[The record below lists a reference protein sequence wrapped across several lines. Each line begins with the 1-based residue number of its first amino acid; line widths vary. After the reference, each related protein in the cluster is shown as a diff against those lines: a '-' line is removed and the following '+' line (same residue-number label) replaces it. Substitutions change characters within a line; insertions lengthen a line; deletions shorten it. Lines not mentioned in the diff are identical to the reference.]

1 MGMHLSSKLFHLSG
15 RSFMSK
21 SLIFTLVII
30 VILIPDFT
38 NARAEQ
44 ADRNLL
50 EELKWRCI
58 GPANPGGRIDDFAV
72 VESDP
77 SVIYTGTASGGL
89 WKTLNSGITWAPV
102 FDHQE
107 TSSIGDVTVA
117 PSNPDIVW
125 VGTGEPNNRQSSSWG
140 SGVYKSTDGGV
151 TWAYTGLKDTH
162 HIGRIAVHPHNPDI
176 VYVAALGHLW
186 GPNQERGL
194 YKTTDGGCTWEKS
207 LYINEDTGCVDLVMD
222 TKSPETLYAAAY
234 QRRRTGWG
242 FNGGGPGSAVY
253 KTTNGGAAWIK
264 LSEGLPEGV
273 TGRIGLNVCR
283 SRPEIVYACVEHENG
298 GVFRSEDKGLTWE
311 KMSDVNPRPMYY
323 SKIRVDP
330 NNDLRIWLLGASMY
344 YSEDGGRTWDADLIA
359 RSIREKRAV
368 HGDHHALWIN
378 PHNSNHM
385 VLGSDG
391 GVYLSY
397 DRGNKWVFR
406 DNLPIGQIY
415 ELGFDMSTPY
425 NIGAGLQD
433 NGTWY
438 GPSAAWFRPRITT
451 DEWFKIG
458 GADGFYVQIDP
469 RDPDRI
475 YVESQNGGIQRF
487 NRKTGEYTS
496 IKPVTES
503 PEETYRFNWN
513 TPFLLSPHDPDKL
526 YLGGNRLFISHDHG
540 DTWTATKDLT
550 AARDR
555 SRLSIMGVPG
565 DEIILSKHDGI
576 SYYGT
581 LTTISE
587 SPLKAGLIYTG
598 ADDGTVQI
606 TEDAGET
613 WTNLTGRFPGLPEY
627 TYVSRIECSHSEES
641 RVYVSF
647 DGHRNDDFTPY
658 IFVSEDKG
666 RSWRRISQAIPEG
679 KTVNVIREHPR
690 NPSLLFAGTERGAYF
705 SIDGGDNWNYFH
717 DQLPMVPVDDI
728 AIHSRDNDL
737 IFGTHGRSVWILDD
751 ITALEQYTPQTQA
764 DPLVLFDM
772 RPGVIINFFSR
783 RAHYDYKGLFGHAVF
798 RAPNPPDGVF
808 IDYDL
813 KENMNNPV
821 TILVQ
826 DQAGNSVR
834 RLTGPGEKGIHRVV
848 WDLRYGYPAPNPP
861 AKPEMTTG
869 PSVVPGIFT
878 IAVKAGEYSEENKVT
893 VQAEA
898 VIQTAQEALAARRD
912 ALISIY
918 RRWPVLTQ
926 VNQAVTRLNKD
937 FRSLERRLSGRKSEI
952 PEILGLI
959 RETENSLEDITRRI
973 SGRPEWGSDRRYHA
987 VTGLR
992 SIAISLE
999 RTSRAPSSRELDLI
1013 RNKITELGIIVDD
1026 LNQIIQT
1033 AVPELNRLLNAAGI
1047 AHITAPESIDNKN
1060 S

>member
-1 MGMHLSSKLFHLSG
+1 
-15 RSFMSK
+15 MSRR
-21 SLIFTLVII
+21 LILVFFTFFTA
-30 VILIPDFT
+30 VILIPAF
-38 NARAEQ
+38 AGIQAEQ
-44 ADRNLL
+44 ANGHLFQ
-50 EELKWRCI
+50 ELKWRCI

-77 SVIYTGTASGGL
+77 SVIYVGTASGGL
-89 WKTLNSGITWAPV
+89 WKTVNSGITWTPV
-102 FDHQE
+102 FDDQE
-107 TSSIGDVTVA
+107 SSSIGDVTVSS
-117 PSNPDIVW
+117 SNPDILW

-140 SGVYKSTDGGV
+140 AGVYKSTDGGV
-151 TWAYTGLKDTH
+151 TWTHTGLRNTH
-162 HIGRIAVHPHNPDI
+162 HIGRIAIHPLNPDI

-186 GPNQERGL
+186 GPNSERGVF
-194 YKTTDGGCTWEKS
+194 KTTDGGRTWEKS
-207 LYINEDTGCVDLVMD
+207 LFIDEDTGCVDLVMD
-222 TKSPETLYAAAY
+222 PASPETLYAAAY

-242 FNGGGPGSAVY
+242 FNGGGPGSGIY
-253 KTTNGGAAWIK
+253 KTTNGGVDWIK
-264 LSEGLPEGV
+264 LSQGLPEGV

-283 SRPEIVYACVEHENG
+283 SRPEIVYACVEHQNG
-298 GVFRSEDKGLTWE
+298 GVFRSEDKGLTWK

-344 YSEDGGRTWDADLIA
+344 YSEDGGRTWDTNLIA
-359 RSIREKRAV
+359 RSVREKRAV

-378 PHNSNHM
+378 PHDSNHM

-397 DRGNKWVFR
+397 DRGRKWVFR
-406 DNLPIGQIY
+406 DNLPIGQVY

-438 GPSAAWFRPRITT
+438 GPSAAWFRPRITN

-487 NRKTGEYTS
+487 NRKTGEYQS

-513 TPFLLSPHDPDKL
+513 TPFLLSPHDPDTL
-526 YLGGNRLFISHDHG
+526 YLGGNRLFVSHDRG
-540 DTWTATKDLT
+540 DTWKATKDLT

-555 SRLSIMGVPG
+555 SRLSIMGVPD
-565 DEIILSKHDGI
+565 DEITLSKHDGI

-587 SPLKAGLIYTG
+587 SPLQAGMIYTG

-606 TEDAGET
+606 SDDGGET

-627 TYVSRIECSHSEES
+627 TYVSRIECSHSEED
-641 RVYVSF
+641 RVYISF

-658 IFVSEDKG
+658 IFVSDDRG
-666 RSWRRISQAIPEG
+666 RSWRRISQGIPEG
-679 KTVNVIREHPR
+679 KTVNVIREHPG
-690 NPSLLFAGTERGAYF
+690 NPALLFAGTERGAYY
-705 SIDGGDNWNYFH
+705 SLDRGGNWVFIKEEI
-717 DQLPMVPVDDI
+717 PMVPVDDI
-728 AIHSRDNDL
+728 AVHTRDNDL
-737 IFGTHGRSVWILDD
+737 IFGTHGRSVWILDS
-751 ITALEQYTPQTQA
+751 ITALEQFTPETQA
-764 DPLVLFDM
+764 KPLVLFDT

-808 IDYDL
+808 IDYYL
-813 KENMNNPV
+813 KENQDKPV
-821 TILVQ
+821 TIIVQ
-826 DQAGNSVR
+826 DQGGDTVR
-834 RLTGPGEKGIHRVV
+834 RLKGPGEKGIHRVV
-848 WDLRYGYPAPNPP
+848 WDLRHGYPAPNPP

-869 PSVVPGIFT
+869 PSVIPGTFT
-878 IAVKAGEYSEENKVT
+878 IRVTAGENSAEKT
-893 VQAEA
+893 VNVRTEA
-898 VIQTAQEALAARRD
+898 VIQTSREALAERRD

-918 RRWPVLTQ
+918 RQWPVLTQ
-926 VNQAVTRLNKD
+926 VNQTITRLNDGMKNL
-937 FRSLERRLSGRKSEI
+937 RQRL
-952 PEILGLI
+952 PEKTGANQDIQHLV
-959 RETENSLEDITRRI
+959 RETENLLTNMSRRLT
-973 SGRPEWGSDRRYHA
+973 GQPDWGSDRRFHA
-987 VTGLR
+987 VAGIR
-992 SIAISLE
+992 GIAVSLE
-999 RTSRAPSSRELDLI
+999 RTSRAPSQKELNLI
-1013 RNKITELGIIVDD
+1013 RSKIIGLGEIVDD
-1026 LNQIIQT
+1026 LNQIIQDT
-1033 AVPELNRLLNAAGI
+1033 IPELNRMLNAAGI
-1047 AHITAPESIDNKN
+1047 AHIPAPDLIEKKN
-1060 S
+1060 P

>member
-1 MGMHLSSKLFHLSG
+1 
-15 RSFMSK
+15 MSK
-21 SLIFTLVII
+21 SLIFILVII

-38 NARAEQ
+38 NVHAEQ

-50 EELKWRCI
+50 NELQWRCI

-72 VESDP
+72 EESDP
-77 SVIYTGTASGGL
+77 SVIYAGTASGGL
-89 WKTLNSGITWAPV
+89 WKTVNSGITWTPV

-117 PSNPDIVW
+117 PSNPEIVW

-140 SGVYKSTDGGV
+140 DGVYKSTDGGI
-151 TWAYTGLKDTH
+151 TWTYTGLKDTH
-162 HIGRIAVHPHNPDI
+162 HIGRIAAHPHNPDI
-176 VYVAALGHLW
+176 VYIAALGHLW
-186 GPNQERGL
+186 GPNPERGL
-194 YKTTDGGCTWEKS
+194 FKTTDGGRTWEKS

-222 TKSPETLYAAAY
+222 PESPETLYAAAY

-242 FNGGGPGSAVY
+242 FNGGGPGSGIY
-253 KTTNGGAAWIK
+253 KTTDGGAEWVK
-264 LSEGLPEGV
+264 LSGGLPEGI
-273 TGRIGLNVCR
+273 TGRIGLSVCR
-283 SRPEIVYACVEHENG
+283 SRPEIVYACMEHKNG

-311 KMSDVNPRPMYY
+311 KMSNVNPRPMYY

-344 YSEDGGRTWDADLIA
+344 YSEDGGRNWDTDLIA
-359 RSIREKRAV
+359 RSVREKRAV

-397 DRGNKWVFR
+397 DRGQKWIFR
-406 DNLPIGQIY
+406 DNLPIGQVY
-415 ELGFDMSTPY
+415 ELGLDMSSPY

-438 GPSAAWFRPRITT
+438 GPSAAWFRPRITN

-475 YVESQNGGIQRF
+475 YVESQNAGIQRL
-487 NRKTGEYTS
+487 NRKTREYQS

-513 TPFLLSPHDPDKL
+513 SPFLLSPHDPDTL
-526 YLGGNRLFISHDHG
+526 YLGGNRLFISHDRG

-555 SRLSIMGVPG
+555 SRLSIMDVPD
-565 DEIILSKHDGI
+565 DEITLSKHDGI

-587 SPLKAGLIYTG
+587 SPLRAGLIYSG

-606 TEDAGET
+606 SEDGGKT
-613 WTNLTGRFPGLPEY
+613 WTDLTGNFPGLPQY
-627 TYVSRIECSHSEES
+627 TYVSRIECSNLKEE
-641 RVYVSF
+641 RVYISF

-658 IFVSEDKG
+658 IFISENKG
-666 RSWRRISQAIPEG
+666 RSWRRISQGIPEG
-679 KTVNVIREHPR
+679 KTVNVIREHPG
-690 NPSLLFAGTERGAYF
+690 NPGLLFAGTERGAYF
-705 SIDGGDNWNYFH
+705 SLNRGDDWNYFH

-728 AIHSRDNDL
+728 AVHPRDNDL
-737 IFGTHGRSVWILDD
+737 IFGTHGRSIWILDD
-751 ITALEQYTPQTQA
+751 ITALEKFTPEIQA
-764 DPLVLFDM
+764 KPLVLFDM
-772 RPGVIINFFSR
+772 RLGVIINFFSR
-783 RAHYDYKGLFGHAVF
+783 KAHYDYKGLFGHAVF

-808 IDYDL
+808 IDYYL
-813 KENMNNPV
+813 KENMDNPV

-834 RLTGPGEKGIHRVV
+834 RLTEPGEKGIHRVI

-869 PSVVPGIFT
+869 PSVIPGTFT
-878 IAVKAGEYSEENKVT
+878 VKIQAGEYSEEKMVT
-893 VQAEA
+893 VRTEA
-898 VIQTAQEALAARRD
+898 VIQTAPEALAARRN
-912 ALISIY
+912 ALITIY
-918 RRWPVLTQ
+918 RQWPVLTQ
-926 VNQAVTRLNKD
+926 TEQTRTQLIKD
-937 FRSLERRLSGRKSEI
+937 LSILRQRLSGKSKEI
-952 PEILGLI
+952 PEVFRRIKDIEKTL
-959 RETENSLEDITRRI
+959 TDITHRLQ
-973 SGRPEWGSDRRYHA
+973 GQPDWGSDRRFHA
-987 VTGLR
+987 VAGLR
-992 SIAISLE
+992 SIAVSLE
-999 RTSRAPSSRELDLI
+999 RTTRAPSEQELDLI
-1013 RNKITELGIIVDD
+1013 RKKSNDLGKLVDD

-1033 AVPELNRLLNAAGI
+1033 SIPELNQMLNAAGI
-1047 AHITAPESIDNKN
+1047 AHIKAPERINNKN

>member
-1 MGMHLSSKLFHLSG
+1 
-15 RSFMSK
+15 MSK
-21 SLIFTLVII
+21 RLILVFFSFLIA
-30 VILIPDFT
+30 VILIPAFT
-38 NARAEQ
+38 GIHAEQ
-44 ADRNLL
+44 AKGHLL
-50 EELKWRCI
+50 QELKWRCI

-77 SVIYTGTASGGL
+77 SVIYVGTASGGL
-89 WKTLNSGITWAPV
+89 WKTVNSGITWTPV
-102 FDHQE
+102 FDDQE
-107 TSSIGDVTVA
+107 SSSIGDVTVA

-140 SGVYKSTDGGV
+140 AGVYKSTDGGI
-151 TWAYTGLKDTH
+151 TWTCTGLKETH
-162 HIGRIAVHPHNPDI
+162 HIGRIAIHPLNPDI

-186 GPNQERGL
+186 GPNPERGL
-194 YKTTDGGCTWEKS
+194 YKTTDGGRTWEKS
-207 LYINEDTGCVDLVMD
+207 LYINDDTGCVDLVMD
-222 TKSPETLYAAAY
+222 PESPETLYTAAY

-242 FNGGGPGSAVY
+242 FNGGGPGSGIY
-253 KTTNGGAAWIK
+253 KTTDGGAEWVK
-264 LSEGLPEGV
+264 LSGGLPEGI

-344 YSEDGGRTWDADLIA
+344 YSEDGGHTWDTDLIA
-359 RSIREKRAV
+359 RSVREKRAV

-378 PHNSNHM
+378 PHDSNHM

-391 GVYLSY
+391 GIYLSY
-397 DRGNKWVFR
+397 DQGRKWVFR
-406 DNLPIGQIY
+406 DNLPIGQVY
-415 ELGFDMSTPY
+415 ELGFDMSEPY

-438 GPSAAWFRPRITT
+438 GPSAAWFRPRITN

-458 GADGFYVQIDP
+458 GADGFHVQIDP

-513 TPFLLSPHDPDKL
+513 APFLLSPHDPDTL
-526 YLGGNRLFISHDHG
+526 YFGGNRLFISHDRG
-540 DTWTATKDLT
+540 ETWTSTNDLT

-555 SRLSIMGVPG
+555 GRLPIMGVPD
-565 DEIILSKHDGI
+565 DEITLSKHDGI

-587 SPLKAGLIYTG
+587 SPLQAGLIYTG

-606 TEDAGET
+606 TEDGGET
-613 WTNLTGRFPGLPEY
+613 WTDLTGRFPDLPNY
-627 TYVSRIECSHSEES
+627 TYVSRIECSHSVKD
-641 RVYVSF
+641 RVYISF

-658 IFVSEDKG
+658 LFVSENKG
-666 RSWRRISQAIPEG
+666 RSWRRIDLGLPEG

-690 NPSLLFAGTERGAYF
+690 NPALLFAGTERGACY
-705 SIDGGDNWNYFH
+705 SL
-717 DQLPMVPVDDI
+717 DQGSTWVFIENELPMVPVDDI
-728 AIHSRDNDL
+728 AIHPRDNDL

-751 ITALEQYTPQTQA
+751 ITALEQYTPESQTK
-764 DPLVLFDM
+764 PLVLFDM

-808 IDYDL
+808 IDYYL
-813 KENMNNPV
+813 KEDQDQPV

-826 DQAGNSVR
+826 DQAGDTVR
-834 RLTGPGEKGIHRVV
+834 KLKGPGEKGIHRVV
-848 WDLRYGYPAPNPP
+848 WDLRYGYQAPNPP

-869 PSVVPGIFT
+869 PSVAPGTFT
-878 IAVKAGEYSEENKVT
+878 VGLQAGEYSAEKT
-893 VQAEA
+893 VAVRTEADIQASREA
-898 VIQTAQEALAARRD
+898 MAARRD
-912 ALISIY
+912 ALIAVY
-918 RRWPVLTQ
+918 RQWPLLTQ
-926 VNQAVTRLNKD
+926 VNEAVSRLNKD
-937 FRSLERRLSGRKSEI
+937 LKNLKQKLGRKAGEF
-952 PEILGLI
+952 PDILDQI
-959 RETENSLEDITRRI
+959 RKIDKALTTITYRLM
-973 SGRPEWGSDRRYHA
+973 GQPDWGSYRRFHA
-987 VTGLR
+987 ISGLR
-992 SIAISLE
+992 SIAVSLE
-999 RTSRAPSSRELDLI
+999 RLSRAPSNQQLHLI
-1013 RNKITELGIIVDD
+1013 QTKISSLKKTVDD
-1026 LNQIIQT
+1026 LNRIIQT
-1033 AVPELNRLLNAAGI
+1033 EVPELNRRLNQAGLP
-1047 AHITAPESIDNKN
+1047 HIEAPEAIDNKN